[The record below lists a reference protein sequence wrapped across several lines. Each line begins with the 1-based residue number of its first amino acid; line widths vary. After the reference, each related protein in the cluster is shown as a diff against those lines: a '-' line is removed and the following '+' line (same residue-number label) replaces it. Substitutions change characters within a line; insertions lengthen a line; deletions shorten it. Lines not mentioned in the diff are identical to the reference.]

1 MFCYPPGICN
11 CGRNQ
16 TKHWTQLASK
26 LIHFLQLHAFEDWC
40 QQKTSNVSKW
50 TDHSW
55 PSLCIVPH
63 VRHPCLGTD
72 HASSSYNML
81 NITGVIPRADA
92 FTFFCKHFTFSILF
106 PFWFLSL
113 FMFIAINIIGVV
125 NYFCSPSF
133 LICSNLGMIHTHM
146 YGMTNFRVLREKDD
160 LFVTSRTQASPG
172 FGNIPNHEFVAGDQ
186 SIL

>member
-1 MFCYPPGICN
+1 M
-11 CGRNQ
+11 
-16 TKHWTQLASK
+16 
-26 LIHFLQLHAFEDWC
+26 HFLQLHAFEDWC

-55 PSLCIVPH
+55 PSLCIAPH

-92 FTFFCKHFTFSILF
+92 FTSASTSLSPFFFHSDS
-106 PFWFLSL
+106 FLSSCSLWSTLLVWWIISVLRPFL
-113 FMFIAINIIGVV
+113 FVPTLEWYI
-125 NYFCSPSF
+125 
-133 LICSNLGMIHTHM
+133 LICMEWLILGCWERRMISLWHSGHKQ
-146 YGMTNFRVLREKDD
+146 V
-160 LFVTSRTQASPG
+160 QALA
-172 FGNIPNHEFVAGDQ
+172 NIPNHEFVAGDQ